1 MEQEIDLK
9 SIIGLFRRQLW
20 LMVSIVVFVVVTAG
34 GILYTLTPQ
43 FTATNKVLVDLSNKD
58 LLEPDDRMNVSVSD
72 ANARVESEVSILRSD
87 NIYLEVVRRENLL
100 ADSEFGVRPSRF
112 DWIRSYLNMGLGTS
126 ASGEVLLGATLERF
140 QNAVTVRRQGLTYII
155 EISVTS
161 REPAKAARLANAIAR
176 TYIDLQLQSKIS
188 RTVASRN
195 IIQAQISQAN
205 NALIESERGFDR
217 YLSENLDRIEQ
228 QSDSP
233 RIAQLRSEFERIR
246 TERERVSGLA
256 QVVEL
261 SLDAGDV
268 SALTAN
274 LQAEA
279 IRELERRQ
287 QEVNAALAAA
297 TDGSQRAVDL
307 RAELEK
313 VQSQILEQAGQELT
327 KLQQE
332 VATFEDRSNTVRNE
346 MRTAMLNSDL
356 PAEVLTEIYSL
367 QQSSEIAR
375 SQYQNLLQRIRELD
389 VQAQLQVADA
399 RVVNEAS
406 TPSSPSFPNKRL
418 ILALAGVF
426 ALGLGGAIAVLREL
440 FIGGFTSEEQVEQVL
455 RTPLATTIPRQTS
468 SSNLVKIGVA
478 DLVVSAPLSVFS
490 ESIRRLRVLVE
501 RRNAELGKDGDERN
515 GLVIMV
521 TSTEPN
527 EGKSTTALALA
538 RTLAR
543 SGRKTLIIDCD
554 LRKPSLSKLT
564 GLNATP
570 WLSEVLRGQD
580 LPPSVSKQ
588 ALTDPMSDLSMI
600 FGSRVSDIATDDLL
614 MGDRFNQIL
623 RTARRH
629 FDYIVIDTPPV
640 GAVVD
645 ALYLARFTDLV
656 VFVLKWASTP
666 QSMAKK
672 ALSALKEQSGSET
685 KHVLVL
691 NQKEKPS
698 GGKYSAYAA
707 YYGQAEENS
716 RG

>member
-20 LMVSIVVFVVVTAG
+20 LMVSIVVTVVVMTG
-34 GILYTLTPQ
+34 GVLYTLTPE

-87 NIYLEVVRRENLL
+87 NIYMEVIRRENLL
-100 ADSEFGVRPSRF
+100 ADPEFGIRPGRF
-112 DWIRSYLNMGLGTS
+112 DWMKSYLNMSVT
-126 ASGEVLLGATLERF
+126 APSGEVLLGQALSRF
-140 QNAVTVRRQGLTYII
+140 QDAVSVRRQGLTYII

-161 REPAKAARLANAIAR
+161 RDPAKAAKLANSIAS

-188 RTVASRN
+188 RTLASRN
-195 IIQAQISQAN
+195 IIQSQISQAN

-228 QSDSP
+228 QSASP

-246 TERERVSGLA
+246 SERERVSGLA

-261 SLDAGDV
+261 SLNAGDIG
-268 SALTAN
+268 ALTAN
-274 LQAEA
+274 LQADA
-279 IRELERRQ
+279 IRQLQQRQEEL
-287 QEVNAALAAA
+287 NAALSQA
-297 TDGSQRAVDL
+297 TDGSQRAVNL
-307 RAELEK
+307 RSELEQIK
-313 VQSQILEQAGQELT
+313 SQIVEEASRELT

-332 VATFEDRSNTVRNE
+332 VASFDERGNTVRTE

-356 PAEVLTEIYSL
+356 PPEVLTEIYSL

-375 SQYQNLLQRIRELD
+375 SQYQNLLQRLRELD

-406 TPSSPSFPNKRL
+406 SPTSPSFPNKRL
-418 ILALAGVF
+418 ILAIAAVM
-426 ALGLGGAIAVLREL
+426 ALGLGGAVAVLREL

-468 SSNLVKIGVA
+468 SSHLVKIGVA

-490 ESIRRLRVLVE
+490 ESIRRLRVQVE
-501 RRNAELGKDGDERN
+501 RRKTELAKDGSERN

-554 LRKPSLSKLT
+554 LRKPSLSRLT
-564 GLNATP
+564 GINATP
-570 WLSEVLRGQD
+570 WLSEVLRGQE

-588 ALTDPMSDLSMI
+588 ALIDPISDLSMI
-600 FGSRVSDIATDDLL
+600 FGSRVTDIATDDLL
-614 MGDRFNQIL
+614 MGDRFSQIL
-623 RTARRH
+623 KTARRH

-645 ALYLARFTDLV
+645 ALYLARLTDMV

-666 QSMAKK
+666 QSMARKS
-672 ALSALKEQSGSET
+672 LTALKAQSGPDT
-685 KHVLVL
+685 QHVLVL

-707 YYGQAEENS
+707 YYGQAEAADKD
-716 RG
+716 

>member
-20 LMVSIVVFVVVTAG
+20 LMVSIVVTIVLLTAG
-34 GILYTLTPQ
+34 VLYTLTPEY
-43 FTATNKVLVDLSNKD
+43 TATNKVLVDLSNKD
-58 LLEPDDRMNVSVSD
+58 LLQPDDRMNVSVSD

-87 NIYLEVVRRENLL
+87 NIYLEVIRRENLL
-100 ADSEFGVRPSRF
+100 ADPEFGIRPGRF
-112 DWIRSYLNMGLGTS
+112 DWIRSYLNVVPV
-126 ASGEVLLGATLERF
+126 AAPSGEMLLGQALARL
-140 QNAVTVRRQGLTYII
+140 QSAVTVRRQGLTYII

-161 REPAKAARLANAIAR
+161 KTPAKAAKLANSIAS
-176 TYIDLQLQSKIS
+176 TYIDLQLQSKVS

-195 IIQAQISQAN
+195 IIESQISQAN

-217 YLSENLDRIEQ
+217 YLSENLDRIEE
-228 QSDSP
+228 QSASP

-261 SLDAGDV
+261 SLNAGDI

-274 LQAEA
+274 LQADA
-279 IRELERRQ
+279 IRQLQQRQ
-287 QEVNAALAAA
+287 EEVNAALALA
-297 TDGSQRAVDL
+297 TEGSERAINL
-307 RAELEK
+307 RSELE
-313 VQSQILEQAGQELT
+313 QIQAQIVDEAGRELT

-332 VATFEDRSNTVRNE
+332 VASYEDRGNTVRAE
-346 MRTAMLNSDL
+346 MRTAMLNSNL
-356 PAEVLTEIYSL
+356 PPEVLTEIYSL

-375 SQYQNLLQRIRELD
+375 SQYQSLLQRLRELD

-399 RVVNEAS
+399 RVVNQAS
-406 TPSSPSFPNKRL
+406 IPTQASFPNKRL
-418 ILALAGVF
+418 MLALAGVF
-426 ALGLGGAIAVLREL
+426 ALCLGGAAAILREL
-440 FIGGFTSEEQVEQVL
+440 FIGGFTSEDQVEQVL
-455 RTPLATTIPRQTS
+455 RTPLATTVPRQSGST
-468 SSNLVKIGVA
+468 NLVKIGVA
-478 DLVVSAPLSVFS
+478 DLVVSAPLSVFA

-501 RRNAELGKDGDERN
+501 RRKVDMATVAEDKA

-564 GLNATP
+564 GVTATP

-580 LPPSVSKQ
+580 LPPSVSKH
-588 ALTDPMSDLSMI
+588 AMIDPMSDLSMI

-623 RTARRH
+623 RTAKRH

-645 ALYLARFTDLV
+645 ALYLARFADMI

-672 ALSALKEQSGSET
+672 ALMALKQQSGPQT
-685 KHVLVL
+685 QHVIVL
-691 NQKEKPS
+691 NQKEKPP

-707 YYGQAEENS
+707 YYGQSEPS
-716 RG
+716 